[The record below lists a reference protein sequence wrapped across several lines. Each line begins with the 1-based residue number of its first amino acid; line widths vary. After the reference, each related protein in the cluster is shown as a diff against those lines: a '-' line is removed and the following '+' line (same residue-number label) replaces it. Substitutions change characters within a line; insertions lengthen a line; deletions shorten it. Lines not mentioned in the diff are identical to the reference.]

1 MAMSLTSPEPTSAPL
16 PLRRRNPPIN
26 PSGKPSRANLVSL
39 VVIAVGFIIALGAPS
54 LVVSPSQP
62 SAALGEVVTAFA
74 LTAVGVAISLV
85 AGGLAYRRTRDYG
98 WLIATGVP
106 AVALVAGGAIL
117 AATKV
122 IT

>member
-1 MAMSLTSPEPTSAPL
+1 M
-16 PLRRRNPPIN
+16 
-26 PSGKPSRANLVSL
+26 V
-39 VVIAVGFIIALGAPS
+39 VGFVVALGAPS

-62 SAALGEVVTAFA
+62 SASVGKVVTAFG
-74 LTAVGVAISLV
+74 LTAVGVAIALV

-98 WLIATGVP
+98 WLIATGMP
-106 AVALVAGGAIL
+106 AIALVAGGAIL

>member
-1 MAMSLTSPEPTSAPL
+1 MSTEPTSPPL

-26 PSGKPSRANLVSL
+26 PSGKPSRANVVSL
-39 VVIAVGFIIALGAPS
+39 VVVAMGFVIALGAPS
-54 LVVSPSQP
+54 LVVSPGQP
-62 SAALGEVVTAFA
+62 SASLGEVLLAFG